1 MSEKKARAA
10 AGQGQLCASSAAAP
24 ADFSELWKNVSKLT
38 RGKTPENRKAH
49 ASTEHASPRFT
60 DLQSPKRR
68 GRFPGVSNADS
79 PGDLEPSQDI
89 FWDSTSPTQNN
100 AGFRRTKVEISDLV
114 NRIAPKDVK
123 PQNSPLLQWIG
134 DSAVPCTPD
143 IPKQR
148 TKKRLSRRNSVEHLM
163 ELARQFDENMQQD
176 KETSEKMNIINN
188 NINKPANPADD
199 KEKVLLAVP
208 CDSGEAELRALFDS
222 STQKVSGALSQ
233 ASTSS
238 AGSQKVR
245 PPPVMS
251 LSKKV
256 PETNTCDDFDEAW
269 ENQLLSDPLLVALT
283 QNPEQHIATTQTN
296 LQSKS
301 KHISEGESSSAN
313 ANHVPKVSKE
323 YTKPSYS
330 ALQALC
336 PKPKTTNR
344 STFKLGP
351 DPVVHPLIEPP
362 ESTFTALKSSHHTE
376 QKSTAADD
384 FSDSLW
390 DDGDDA
396 LLYEVCDSVERISN
410 SQTYK
415 VNQSEQRGQDES
427 DVPKNRLHKPTAP
440 LPIIATN
447 TSANKQPGAFVRSNS
462 LPATSSTALNYQGWN
477 NPMQG
482 SSNKPLISQSLP
494 GNHRSVGSASQFNPN
509 LSTSKSLLRS
519 SHIPFKRNV
528 SDSAVICKKV
538 CVTSEMRGKCSAAE
552 IEKKKQEALARRRQ
566 RMQNSQK
573 T

>member
-60 DLQSPKRR
+60 GDPKRR

-114 NRIAPKDVK
+114 NRIAPKVCYNE
-123 PQNSPLLQWIG
+123 PQKSTLLQWIG

-148 TKKRLSRRNSVEHLM
+148 TKKSVEHLM

-188 NINKPANPADD
+188 NINKPANPADN
-199 KEKVLLAVP
+199 KEKVQLAVP

-245 PPPVMS
+245 LPPVMS

-447 TSANKQPGAFVRSNS
+447 TSANKQPGAFVLFLTKSSPNNS
-462 LPATSSTALNYQGWN
+462 
-477 NPMQG
+477 
-482 SSNKPLISQSLP
+482 
-494 GNHRSVGSASQFNPN
+494 SVVRFIFFFS
-509 LSTSKSLLRS
+509 
-519 SHIPFKRNV
+519 V
-528 SDSAVICKKV
+528 V